1 MEIEEFWAPYQGA
14 VSLTFDDGTKEQL
27 ERVVP
32 LLEQFDLKATFY
44 LQPHGED
51 WQRRCA
57 PWREVA
63 KNGHELGNHT
73 LSHVCSCNVGSLLRS
88 LESMTLAEI
97 ELNILAAQERLQTL
111 APHQRYWTFAYPCSC
126 TFVGRGK
133 NRQSYVPV
141 VARHFLAGRTV
152 GEYGF
157 ANAPALVDLACVWGL
172 SVERMSGFE
181 MIGLVEELTARGQW
195 VILVFHEI
203 DGQRLTVG
211 SYDFRMLL
219 AYLRRRD
226 KEVWTAPVFAVA
238 KRIAEFQAMLSSE
251 GGND

>member
-14 VSLTFDDGTKEQL
+14 VSLTFDDGTPEQL
-27 ERVVP
+27 ERAVP
-32 LLEQFDLKATFY
+32 LLDQFDLKATFY
-44 LQPHGED
+44 LRPHGEE
-51 WQRRCA
+51 WQRRYA

-63 KNGHELGNHT
+63 LNGHEIGNHT
-73 LSHVCSCNVGSLLRS
+73 LSHPCSCNVGSVVRS

-97 ELNILAAQERLQTL
+97 EADILGAQERLQSL
-111 APHQRYWTFAYPCSC
+111 VPHQRYWTFAYPCSC

-141 VARHFLAGRTV
+141 VAQHFLAGCTV

-157 ANAPALVDLACVWGL
+157 ANAPALVDLACARGL

-181 MIGLVEELTARGQW
+181 MIGLVEELTARGLW

-203 DGQRLTVG
+203 DGQRLSVG
-211 SYDFRMLL
+211 SHDFRMLL
-219 AYLRRRD
+219 GYLRRRD
-226 KEVWTAPVFAVA
+226 KQVWTAPVFAVA
-238 KRIAEFQAMLSSE
+238 KRIAEFQAMLSE
-251 GGND
+251 CGDE